1 MPDVAANGV
10 RGAAAAEPAYERVAL
25 FGGAYS
31 NHAALRET
39 LRVARER
46 GAEAAIFLGDAGGFG
61 PHPDRTVEILER
73 AGVACVAGNYDVAIA
88 RGDLDCGCGYTD
100 PRDNRY
106 AQISYDYT
114 LARTSDAARRHL
126 AGFAQELRVR
136 VGDARVL
143 LCHGSPRRVNEFL
156 WESTTADAFVARMLA
171 EHDADAIAC
180 THTGLHWHRDLGGS
194 RHIVN
199 VGAIGRPANDGR
211 PEVWFAIVSAGAAG
225 AVGSAR
231 DAEAGLRRALD
242 VEFVPVA
249 YDYTSIAREMAEE
262 SLPAEFI
269 ETILSGWWTTCLEI
283 LPPKERARGK
293 Y

>member
-1 MPDVAANGV
+1 MPSVD
-10 RGAAAAEPAYERVAL
+10 AAAGRAATHVEPSYERVAL

-31 NHAALRET
+31 NHLALRET
-39 LRVARER
+39 LRAARER
-46 GAEAAIFLGDAGGFG
+46 GAERVFFLGDAGGFG
-61 PHPDRTVEILER
+61 PHPDRTVEIFES
-73 AGVACVAGNYDVAIA
+73 AGIEGVAGNYDIAIA
-88 RGDLDCGCGYTD
+88 RGDADCGCGYTD

-106 AQISYDYT
+106 AQLSYDYT
-114 LARTSDAARRHL
+114 LARSSAASRRYLASLAPHL
-126 AGFAQELRVR
+126 RIR

-156 WESTTADAFVARMLA
+156 WESATADAFIAKMLD
-171 EHDADAIAC
+171 EHGVDAIAC
-180 THTGLHWHRDLGGS
+180 THTGLHWHRNVGAS
-194 RHIVN
+194 RQLIN

-211 PEVWFAIVSAGAAG
+211 TEVWFAMLTACAARVVAAADTDAGAP
-225 AVGSAR
+225 AVS
-231 DAEAGLRRALD
+231 
-242 VEFVPVA
+242 VEFVPVS
-249 YDYTSIAREMAEE
+249 YDYKSLAREMAEE

>member
-1 MPDVAANGV
+1 MPHVDAGRG

-31 NHAALRET
+31 NHVALRET
-39 LRVARER
+39 LRAARER

-61 PHPDRTVEILER
+61 PHPDRTVEILES
-73 AGVACVAGNYDVAIA
+73 AGIAGVAGNYDIAIA
-88 RGDLDCGCGYTD
+88 RGDADCGCGYTD

-106 AQISYDYT
+106 ARLSYDYT
-114 LARTSDAARRHL
+114 LAHSDGAARRYL
-126 AGFAQELRVR
+126 AALAPSMRIR

-156 WESTTADAFVARMLA
+156 WESTTADAFVVKMLA
-171 EHDADAIAC
+171 DHGADAIAC
-180 THTGLHWHRDLGGS
+180 THTGLHWHRDLGAS
-194 RHIVN
+194 RQIVN

-211 PEVWFAIVSAGAAG
+211 TDVWFAMLTAVPPKAAAPGRSPGFSA
-225 AVGSAR
+225 
-231 DAEAGLRRALD
+231 
-242 VEFVPVA
+242 EFVPVA
-249 YDYTSIAREMAEE
+249 YDYKLLAREMAEE
-262 SLPAEFI
+262 SLPSEFI